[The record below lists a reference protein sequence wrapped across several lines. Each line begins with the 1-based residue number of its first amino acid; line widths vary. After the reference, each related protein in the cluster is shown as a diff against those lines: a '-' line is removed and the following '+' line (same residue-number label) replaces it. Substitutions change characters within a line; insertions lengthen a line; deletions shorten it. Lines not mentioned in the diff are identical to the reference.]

1 MDIVLLLSVFGGMFV
16 GAAIVAVVTVR
27 ELRKEIERDNG
38 SVDGDR

>member
-1 MDIVLLLSVFGGMFV
+1 MDIVLLLSMFGGMFI
-16 GAAIVAVVTVR
+16 GAAIVAVVTVQ